1 MQIIK
6 MKDIDIRN
14 VNRDELVDRND
25 VIIDTNLSKKERL
38 TSYIEQIKNPYCYK
52 DGDTVVKIS
61 FTKTDTTMED
71 CIAHY
76 LKGL

>member
-1 MQIIK
+1 MKITE

-14 VNRDELVDRND
+14 VNRGELVDRND

-38 TSYIEQIKNPYCYK
+38 ASYIEQIKNPYCYK

-61 FTKTDTTMED
+61 FTKTTTTWK
-71 CIAHY
+71 IVLHII
-76 LKGL
+76 